1 MEGYPLLIENVE
13 NEVDVMLD
21 PILEKQI
28 TVKGRLK
35 LIKLGDQDFDY
46 DDKFMLYMTSRLS
59 NPSWSPELAAKT
71 TIIDFAVT
79 QSGLEQ

>member
-35 LIKLGDQDFDY
+35 LIKLGD
-46 DDKFMLYMTSRLS
+46 
-59 NPSWSPELAAKT
+59 
-71 TIIDFAVT
+71 
-79 QSGLEQ
+79 